1 MSSVNY
7 LDELFGMKGQT
18 AVVIGGAG
26 ALGRALARGLAK
38 NGAKV
43 VIAGRKEET
52 GENAV
57 AEFKKEG
64 LDVAFHKTDATDKAS
79 LISLRDRALELTGKV
94 DMLVNCAGANV
105 GNSFLDVDA
114 DEWDKILAIN
124 LKGTMLSCH
133 KNLT

>member
-57 AEFKKEG
+57 ANLNKEG
-64 LDVAFHKTDATDKAS
+64 LDVAFHKTDATEKA
-79 LISLRDRALELTGKV
+79 
-94 DMLVNCAGANV
+94 
-105 GNSFLDVDA
+105 
-114 DEWDKILAIN
+114 
-124 LKGTMLSCH
+124 
-133 KNLT
+133 